1 MANNRTQKNDKT
13 NENEESNNKDKS
25 KKTCSLKKMIPFGWW
40 GKDKN
45 RDGGGETPC
54 DEETKENEQE
64 RQPEVTE
71 KAEQVHRE
79 QLRREQEARAMEKGR
94 LDNQISTAL
103 SSDTGILALWN
114 QIEMGIASGNVTL
127 FKVYGASFL
136 KKVDHMNTLVAKYQ
150 EIQPLPTDPQGDPMT
165 RSLELPL
172 ESGAAVEKVNR
183 TAKILKDSS
192 ILEKED
198 LDAQKLQEWYQQVF
212 QIWRKQNVQ

>member
-1 MANNRTQKNDKT
+1 MSNNRENKQTNKN
-13 NENEESNNKDKS
+13 EASNNKDKS
-25 KKTCSLKKMIPFGWW
+25 KKTRFLKKVREPFKMGK
-40 GKDKN
+40 KDKN
-45 RDGGGETPC
+45 GGGGGGTLG
-54 DEETKENEQE
+54 DEDIIENEQE
-64 RQPEVTE
+64 QQSEAVR

-79 QLRREQEARAMEKGR
+79 QLRREQEDRAMEKGR

-114 QIEMGIASGNVTL
+114 QIEMEIASGNVTL

-136 KKVDHMNTLVAKYQ
+136 KKVDHMNTLVAEYQ
-150 EIQPLPTDPQGDPMT
+150 KIQPLSTDPQGDPMT

-212 QIWRKQNVQ
+212 

>member
-1 MANNRTQKNDKT
+1 
-13 NENEESNNKDKS
+13 
-25 KKTCSLKKMIPFGWW
+25 
-40 GKDKN
+40 
-45 RDGGGETPC
+45 
-54 DEETKENEQE
+54 
-64 RQPEVTE
+64 
-71 KAEQVHRE
+71 
-79 QLRREQEARAMEKGR
+79 MEKGR

-127 FKVYGASFL
+127 FQVYGASFL
-136 KKVDHMNTLVAKYQ
+136 KKVDSMNALVAKYQ
-150 EIQPLPTDPQGDPMT
+150 AIRPRPTDPQGDPMT

>member
-1 MANNRTQKNDKT
+1 MINQRL
-13 NENEESNNKDKS
+13 ENSKDKPEQTWFS
-25 KKTCSLKKMIPFGWW
+25 KKVRKIWGWW
-40 GKDKN
+40 TEDKN
-45 RDGGGETPC
+45 RDGGGGTPC
-54 DEETKENEQE
+54 DEGTKENEQE

-150 EIQPLPTDPQGDPMT
+150 AIQPRPTDPQGDPMT

>member
-1 MANNRTQKNDKT
+1 MNNRR
-13 NENEESNNKDKS
+13 EESNNKDKPVQALVS
-25 KKTCSLKKMIPFGWW
+25 KIVRGFSGWW
-40 GKDKN
+40 KEDKN
-45 RDGGGETPC
+45 RDGGGGTPC
-54 DEETKENEQE
+54 DEDTKENEQGQ
-64 RQPEVTE
+64 QPEAADKV
-71 KAEQVHRE
+71 EQVH
-79 QLRREQEARAMEKGR
+79 REQEARAMEKSR

-103 SSDTGILALWN
+103 SSDAGILALWD

-127 FKVYGASFL
+127 FKAYGASFL
-136 KKVDHMNTLVAKYQ
+136 KKVDHMNALVAKYQ
-150 EIQPLPTDPQGDPMT
+150 AIQSLSTNPQGDPMT

-212 QIWRKQNVQ
+212 QKWGKQNVQ